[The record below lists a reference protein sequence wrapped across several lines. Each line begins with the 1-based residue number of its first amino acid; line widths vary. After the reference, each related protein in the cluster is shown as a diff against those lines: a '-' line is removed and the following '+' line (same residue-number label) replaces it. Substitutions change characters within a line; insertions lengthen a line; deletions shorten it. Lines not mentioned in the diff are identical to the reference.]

1 MSYVNTIAD
10 LEARTYGLTGA
21 TGFNNQLLKSA
32 GTVAGL
38 HAGHAGQSAGADLG
52 TGTSA
57 ASIQALYNKVY
68 GQKVWSMLNRE
79 CNALS
84 IISKR
89 PYTSSGWRI
98 MTSRPTGGSGNSLGV
113 SDNTGA
119 DDSTD
124 GILASLASGNSA
136 GQIGSDTPR
145 ADGIG
150 GVPENA
156 KLDTAADGLVSIA
169 PTYDTLFT
177 SPKIVAHQFD
187 FSELAME
194 MAAIDDGI
202 GDIRAQMREDMG
214 KHHAEVQNKMLVM
227 PLEFYLGIEGTT
239 QLANLDRGYTSLLKV
254 VSSNAEID
262 AMATDELLSTGTS
275 GSPGTADDTAGT
287 TMKTLYGKAR
297 SASNGFLDAQV
308 DFNSAYTAAAE
319 RDLTLAVINKMLRQ
333 IREAGGSPK
342 VILTGYDTIQALAD
356 LLQAQERFMDRK
368 EIVPTVNG
376 VRGTKGQ
383 EVGFRVSTYYD
394 IPLIPVAA
402 MTQTG
407 QGTSTAISDMLFLD
421 TDHLWLSVMK
431 PTQYFEDG
439 ISNGNPFGVGSL
451 GNKALYRT
459 IAEVGC
465 SYFKGQG
472 KITNLK

>member
-1 MSYVNTIAD
+1 MNWLKWIGQTFTRWQEEFKMAGYINTIAD
-10 LEARTYGLTGA
+10 LEAQTYGIAGGA
-21 TGFNNQLLKSA
+21 FNNQLLKAA
-32 GTVAGL
+32 GGL
-38 HAGHAGQSAGADLG
+38 SGIHAGHDAATQ
-52 TGTSA
+52 TSPT
-57 ASIQALYNKVY
+57 SGINGNLYQVLY

-84 IISKR
+84 VISKR
-89 PYTSSGWRI
+89 PYTSSGWRVL
-98 MTSRPTGGSGNSLGV
+98 SDRPAGGSGNSLSIGV
-113 SDNTGA
+113 TGTTSL
-119 DDSTD
+119 DS
-124 GILASLASGNSA
+124 L
-136 GQIGSDTPR
+136 GSSTLR
-145 ADGIG
+145 ADLIG

-156 KLDTAADGLVSIA
+156 GLNTANDGLGPIA
-169 PTYDTLFT
+169 PTYTTLFT

-202 GDIRAQMREDMG
+202 GDIRAQLREDMG
-214 KHHAEVQNKMLVM
+214 KHHAEVQNAMLVM
-227 PLEFYLGIEGTT
+227 PLENYDAGSAVATT
-239 QLANLDRGYTSLLKV
+239 TVANIDRNYTSLYKV
-254 VSSNAEID
+254 VCSEDELD
-262 AMATDELLSTGTS
+262 AMATANLL
-275 GSPGTADDTAGT
+275 GSATTTAVSHI
-287 TMKTLYGKAR
+287 YG
-297 SASNGFLDAQV
+297 SNRDNDSFLDSQV
-308 DFNSAYTAAAE
+308 DFGASYASASARQLTLTVLNNMI
-319 RDLTLAVINKMLRQ
+319 RDLRV
-333 IREAGGSPK
+333 AGGSPK
-342 VILTGYDTIQALAD
+342 VILTGYDTLQTLSD

-376 VRGTKGQ
+376 VRGVKGQ

-402 MTQTG
+402 MPSTG
-407 QGTSTAISDMLFLD
+407 VNSSCISDMLFLD

-439 ISNGNPFGVGSL
+439 ISNGNPFGVGTL

-472 KITNLK
+472 KITNLL